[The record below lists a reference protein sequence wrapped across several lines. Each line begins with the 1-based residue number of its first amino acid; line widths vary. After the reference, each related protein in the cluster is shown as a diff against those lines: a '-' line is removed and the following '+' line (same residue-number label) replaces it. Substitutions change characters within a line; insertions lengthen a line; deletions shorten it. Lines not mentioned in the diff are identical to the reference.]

1 MMGEVLGMA
10 ASLCK
15 KHGCDPRG
23 VYKNHLAEFRELL
36 EQGVPPSRA
45 P

>member
-1 MMGEVLGMA
+1 MGEVLGLA

-15 KHGCDPRG
+15 KHRCNPRG
-23 VYKNHLAEFRELL
+23 VYDKHLAEFRDLL
-36 EQGVPPSRA
+36 EQGVPPART